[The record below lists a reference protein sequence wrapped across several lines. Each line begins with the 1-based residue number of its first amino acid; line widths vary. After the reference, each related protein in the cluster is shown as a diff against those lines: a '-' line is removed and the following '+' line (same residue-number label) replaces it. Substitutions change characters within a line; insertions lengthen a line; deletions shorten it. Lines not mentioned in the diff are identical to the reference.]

1 MAIAGIMVVG
11 LTLSTDVANAQGPSG
26 GDRRA
31 IIQSLSDEEKQ
42 KFFAMSPEEKQKFFT
57 ERGKKSGGG
66 KAAAKSGGAA
76 KNGGGRRGRGGRGGQ
91 RPPPL
96 VELAKVQTAPLIRIF
111 PITGRLVPRQ
121 QGAVAARIEGRVAN
135 ILVQIGERV
144 KKGQVLAQL
153 SRDRLKLEADL
164 REAEVNQA
172 RAKLK
177 SAQAQVTLINQEVKR
192 LAGLRKSAAFSQ
204 ARYEDKRQEAV
215 KASAQVEETAA
226 ALARARVMR
235 DLARIDLRDAA
246 IRAPFPG
253 AVIIRHVSA
262 GAYIKLGSPV
272 ATLLDDQSLEI
283 EADVPS
289 DKLDDVKPGDEITV
303 RLGTKKKMKAKL
315 RAIVP
320 DENPLSRTR
329 AVRLTPEVASQGGAR
344 ALVANQSVVIEI
356 PSGNG
361 REVVAIPKD
370 AIVDRQNKKMVFVF
384 ERGSVRPI
392 TVKIGK
398 SFAGKFEVLS
408 GVEAGQTIVVTGNEL
423 LRPGQRVRVKGAKG
437 GPSGGPRGGGA
448 GNARRSGSPG
458 AGGGGERRAV
468 FRSMTPEERQ
478 KLFKMPPEEKQKFIE
493 KKMRALKAPET

>member
-1 MAIAGIMVVG
+1 MSKASARICYRAMAIAGIMVVG

-177 SAQAQVTLINQEVKR
+177 SAQAQVTLINQEVK
-192 LAGLRKSAAFSQ
+192 
-204 ARYEDKRQEAV
+204 
-215 KASAQVEETAA
+215 
-226 ALARARVMR
+226 
-235 DLARIDLRDAA
+235 
-246 IRAPFPG
+246 
-253 AVIIRHVSA
+253 
-262 GAYIKLGSPV
+262 
-272 ATLLDDQSLEI
+272 
-283 EADVPS
+283 
-289 DKLDDVKPGDEITV
+289 
-303 RLGTKKKMKAKL
+303 
-315 RAIVP
+315 
-320 DENPLSRTR
+320 
-329 AVRLTPEVASQGGAR
+329 
-344 ALVANQSVVIEI
+344 
-356 PSGNG
+356 
-361 REVVAIPKD
+361 
-370 AIVDRQNKKMVFVF
+370 
-384 ERGSVRPI
+384 
-392 TVKIGK
+392 
-398 SFAGKFEVLS
+398 
-408 GVEAGQTIVVTGNEL
+408 
-423 LRPGQRVRVKGAKG
+423 
-437 GPSGGPRGGGA
+437 
-448 GNARRSGSPG
+448 
-458 AGGGGERRAV
+458 
-468 FRSMTPEERQ
+468 
-478 KLFKMPPEEKQKFIE
+478 
-493 KKMRALKAPET
+493 